1 VSAAVVDS
9 VGKLMGRLT
18 IDEIVDVVYEETD
31 NDLRALGGSARKMT
45 SMPPSARR

>member
-31 NDLRALGGSARKMT
+31 NDLRALGDQRGR
-45 SMPPSARR
+45 

>member
-1 VSAAVVDS
+1 VIDS

-31 NDLRALGGSARKMT
+31 DLRALGGMSAEDDVL
-45 SMPPSARR
+45 PPSARR

>member
-1 VSAAVVDS
+1 
-9 VGKLMGRLT
+9 MGRLT

-31 NDLRALGGSARKMT
+31 NDLRAGGISAKMT